1 MAYSDLLTQDRRLSI
16 LSLLAASPGGA
27 GNEALLHAALPDFGH
42 SPSADQIRVDL
53 AWLAEQGLVTARE
66 THGLMVATL
75 TGRGQDVAEG
85 RAVVPGVKKPR
96 PGDRGGG

>member
-1 MAYSDLLTQDRRLSI
+1 MAYSELLAQDRRLAI
-16 LSLLAASPGGA
+16 LLLLAASPAGA

-42 SPSADQIRVDL
+42 SPSADQIRSDL
-53 AWLAEQGLVTARE
+53 AWLAEQGLITSRE

-96 PGDRGGG
+96 LGGPGPG